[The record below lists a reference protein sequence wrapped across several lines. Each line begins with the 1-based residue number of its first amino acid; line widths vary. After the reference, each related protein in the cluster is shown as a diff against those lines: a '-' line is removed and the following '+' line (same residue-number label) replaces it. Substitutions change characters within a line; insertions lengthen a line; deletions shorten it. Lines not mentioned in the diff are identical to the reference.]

1 MASHSNRIPGARAM
15 YRSTHTLD
23 GRRRLFVDVATR
35 RDRARAPR
43 PPCVGFVIEQVCE
56 VNVEPNRQGAR
67 GPRTA
72 TSKSQVV
79 ACVARQALEG
89 APTRSQN
96 AGRGGR
102 IRTCTSLRTEDFK
115 TDTPP
120 RVTAR

>member
-43 PPCVGFVIEQVCE
+43 PPCIGFVIEQVCE
-56 VNVEPNRQGAR
+56 VNVEPTGKAR
-67 GPRTA
+67 AAPGRRHRN
-72 TSKSQVV
+72 SQVV
-79 ACVARQALEG
+79 AFVARQALEG

-96 AGRGGR
+96 DGRGGR

-115 TDTPP
+115 SS
-120 RVTAR
+120 AAA